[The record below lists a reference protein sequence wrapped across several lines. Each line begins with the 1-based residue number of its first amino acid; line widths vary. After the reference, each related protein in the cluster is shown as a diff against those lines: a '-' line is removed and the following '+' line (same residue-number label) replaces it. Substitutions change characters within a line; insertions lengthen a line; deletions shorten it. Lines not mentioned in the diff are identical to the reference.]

1 MITGLDSL
9 IELQGRKL
17 GRIERERE
25 RKARKQVVCGEKQA
39 DDDQNY
45 RLMIRKV
52 AKNLMKYENVLC
64 YNYSLSYHFE
74 DSGTYL
80 CGSINR
86 VNDLQS
92 RINTRFSRLKG
103 E

>member
-17 GRIERERE
+17 GRIERKRE

-39 DDDQNY
+39 DDDRNY

-52 AKNLMKYENVLC
+52 AKNLVKYENVLY
-64 YNYSLSYHFE
+64 YNYSLLYHFE

-80 CGSINR
+80 CDPTNR
-86 VNDLQS
+86 VNDLPS
-92 RINTRFSRLKG
+92 RISTRFPRLKG

>member
-1 MITGLDSL
+1 
-9 IELQGRKL
+9 
-17 GRIERERE
+17 
-25 RKARKQVVCGEKQA
+25 
-39 DDDQNY
+39 
-45 RLMIRKV
+45 MIRKV

-80 CGSINR
+80 CDPTNR
-86 VNDLQS
+86 VNDLPS
-92 RINTRFSRLKG
+92 RISTRFPRLKG

>member
-1 MITGLDSL
+1 
-9 IELQGRKL
+9 
-17 GRIERERE
+17 
-25 RKARKQVVCGEKQA
+25 
-39 DDDQNY
+39 
-45 RLMIRKV
+45 
-52 AKNLMKYENVLC
+52 MKYENVLC

-80 CGSINR
+80 CDPTNR